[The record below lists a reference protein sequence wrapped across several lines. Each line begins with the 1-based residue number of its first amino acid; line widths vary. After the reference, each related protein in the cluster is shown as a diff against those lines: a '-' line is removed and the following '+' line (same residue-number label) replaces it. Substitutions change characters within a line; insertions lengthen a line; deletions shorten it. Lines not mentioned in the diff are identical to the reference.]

1 MNTTERI
8 PFLDLVA
15 PHTELRD
22 ELLEVFTSAIGTAS
36 FIGGPMVDGFEREFA
51 AYCQTRHSIGVSSG
65 TDALRFALMAAGVKP
80 GDTVLTVP
88 NTFIATTEAIS
99 QSGAHIDFVDVDER
113 TYTLNPVLLEAYLT
127 TQCSKDPK
135 SGRLINTRSGSPVTA
150 VIPVHL
156 YGQVA
161 DMDPIMELAAR
172 YQLVV
177 IEDACQAHGAQYFS
191 QKQGRWM
198 TAGSIG
204 HAGAFSFYPGKNLG
218 ACGEA
223 GAITTNDEQI
233 DRQCRKLREHG
244 QSKKYYHD
252 IEGYNGRL
260 DAIQAGI
267 LRVKLRR
274 LPEWTEQRRA
284 CARLYDQLFAGAEAK
299 LATPYV
305 PEWSKPVYHLY
316 VIRTAD
322 RASLQKALDAAG
334 IGTGIHYPIPLHL
347 TTAYASLGFKVG
359 SFPVAESAAEHIL
372 SLPMFPTLSGDQQR
386 RVAECTLA
394 SLSAEEKVAQL
405 EGA

>member
-1 MNTTERI
+1 
-8 PFLDLVA
+8 
-15 PHTELRD
+15 
-22 ELLEVFTSAIGTAS
+22 
-36 FIGGPMVDGFEREFA
+36 
-51 AYCQTRHSIGVSSG
+51 
-65 TDALRFALMAAGVKP
+65 
-80 GDTVLTVP
+80 
-88 NTFIATTEAIS
+88 
-99 QSGAHIDFVDVDER
+99 
-113 TYTLNPVLLEAYLT
+113 
-127 TQCSKDPK
+127 
-135 SGRLINTRSGSPVTA
+135 
-150 VIPVHL
+150 
-156 YGQVA
+156 
-161 DMDPIMELAAR
+161 
-172 YQLVV
+172 
-177 IEDACQAHGAQYFS
+177 
-191 QKQGRWM
+191 M

-322 RASLQKALDAAG
+322 RASLQKALEAAG

-386 RVAECTLA
+386 RVAERTLA
-394 SLSAEEKVAQL
+394 SLAAEEKVEQL